1 MKSADT
7 NGKHAPPTNEAKI
20 EIFRPPEVKCE
31 EEEHIYATR
40 MKC

>member
-20 EIFRPPEVKCE
+20 EIIRPPEVKRE

-40 MKC
+40 IKC

>member
-20 EIFRPPEVKCE
+20 EIIRPPEVKR

-40 MKC
+40 IKC